1 MGGGGGG
8 GGGGGA
14 PDPAVPLIFH
24 DNAVPELLSP
34 LSRMPFPFS
43 MAVFTLETDDTRD
56 GKTDG

>member
-1 MGGGGGG
+1 MGAGGGG
-8 GGGGGA
+8 
-14 PDPAVPLIFH
+14 DLIPQSHSFFTTTPY
-24 DNAVPELLSP
+24 PELLSP